1 MSQENMKELKFS
13 ITGMDC
19 PSCAQKIEIFCQ
31 KIKGV
36 KDAKVNFIN
45 STLLLK
51 FDVDLFIKEQFF
63 LSTKK
68 IGYTLFE
75 IKNEINTLSTS
86 ELKKQ
91 FRKNKKF
98 KSFPQEKKISEQNK
112 TEIKISNFSKIVTF
126 FSNHN
131 WKTIG
136 ILSFIYIILLSLQF
150 FTNKNWHFLFTILTL
165 IPFFPIVKKAF
176 YLGKSGQMFS
186 VETLMSISSLG
197 AIIIGASEE
206 AAAVLILY
214 LIGEKLE
221 SATLAK
227 SNQELKTL
235 LTILPDKVTRILANK
250 EQEIINLSEVK
261 VDDILEIKPGDRFP
275 VDGKVISGES
285 FVDESLITG
294 EATPIFKSKTVL
306 VSAGSINIDGY
317 LVIQANTTAQ
327 NNTVSKLVK
336 LISEAQASKTKT
348 MRSIEQFSKF
358 YTPAVL
364 FFGIL
369 VACIPPL
376 FFQESWLVWIYRG
389 LAILLI
395 GCPCALV
402 ISTPSA
408 ISTGI
413 LIAAKLGILIK
424 NAVSLET
431 IGKIKQ
437 IAFDKTGTLT
447 YGKLDVTKIVTF
459 DKPDT
464 QILQIAAS
472 IEAKT
477 NHPLAKGI
485 IEYAKNLD
493 ISFLVVKNSK
503 TIPGIG
509 VQGEINEL
517 PVLICS
523 PQYAKKLTP
532 ISLYFEN
539 EIIELQNNGNTVI
552 CIIVNFKL
560 EGLIALKDKVKF
572 EAKEA
577 IKNLKKLNINST
589 ILTGDN
595 AATARLIA
603 DQLDI
608 AVKAE
613 LLPSEKLNFIKSNS
627 EKAFIAMVG
636 DGINDAP
643 ALAAANI
650 AIAMGNGS
658 NIAIDSSQVI
668 ITGNKLTSII
678 DAISLSKKVMLT
690 IKQNILIAVGLK
702 VIFFTLT
709 IFGSTQLWM
718 AILADTGATLIVTL
732 NSLSILLY
740 KSKFSR

>member
-1 MSQENMKELKFS
+1 MTQENAKELIFS

-19 PSCAQKIEIFCQ
+19 PSCAKKIEIFCQ
-31 KIKGV
+31 KTKGV
-36 KDAKVNFIN
+36 SDAKVNFIN
-45 STLLLK
+45 STLSLK
-51 FDVDLFIKEQFF
+51 YYPALFNQEQFF
-63 LSTKK
+63 LAAKK
-68 IGYTLFE
+68 IGYTLNN
-75 IKNEINTLSTS
+75 IKS
-86 ELKKQ
+86 ENKVLFTPALKRQ
-91 FRKNKKF
+91 FRKSKKF
-98 KSFPQEKKISEQNK
+98 KSFPQEKNNTKQDQTDIKKSGFAKIN
-112 TEIKISNFSKIVTF
+112 TF
-126 FSNHN
+126 FLDHN
-131 WKTIG
+131 WKMIG
-136 ILSFIYIILLSLQF
+136 ILSATYLILLFFQF
-150 FTNKNWHFLFTILTL
+150 LTHKNFHYLFTVLTL
-165 IPFFPIVKKAF
+165 FPFFPIFKKAF
-176 YLGKSGQMFS
+176 YLGKSGQIFS

-227 SNQELKTL
+227 SNKELKTL
-235 LTILPDKVTRILANK
+235 LTILPGKVIRLKANK
-250 EQEIINLSEVK
+250 AQEVIKLSEVK
-261 VDDILEIKPGDRFP
+261 IDDILEIKPGDRFP
-275 VDGKVISGES
+275 VDGKIISGRS

-294 EATPIFKSKTVL
+294 EATPISKNETAL

-317 LVIQANTTAQ
+317 LLVQAKTTSE
-327 NNTVSKLVK
+327 NNTVSKLVN
-336 LISEAQASKTKT
+336 LITEAQASKTKA
-348 MRSIEQFSKF
+348 MRSIEQFSKY
-358 YTPAVL
+358 YTPAIL

-369 VACIPPL
+369 VATIPPL
-376 FFQESWLVWIYRG
+376 LFQENWLVWIYRG

-408 ISTGI
+408 ISAGI

-424 NAVSLET
+424 NAVSLEI
-431 IGKIKQ
+431 IGKITQ

-447 YGKLDVTKIVTF
+447 YGKLDVTKIITF
-459 DKPDT
+459 DKTDK

-477 NHPLAKGI
+477 NHPLAKCI

-493 ISFLVVKNSK
+493 ISFSEVKNSK

-523 PQYAKKLTP
+523 PQYAKKLTT
-532 ISLYFEN
+532 ISNYFEK
-539 EIIELQNNGNTVI
+539 EINELQSNGNTVI
-552 CIIVNFKL
+552 CVIVNFKM
-560 EGLIALKDKVKF
+560 EGLIALKDKIKF
-572 EAKEA
+572 EAKET

-595 AATARLIA
+595 AASANLLA
-603 DQLDI
+603 NQLDI

-613 LLPSEKLNFIKSNS
+613 LMPNEKLSFIKLKS
-627 EKAFIAMVG
+627 EESLIAMVG

-668 ITGNKLTSII
+668 ITGNKLTSIV
-678 DAISLSKKVMLT
+678 DAISLSKKVILT

-702 VIFFTLT
+702 LIFFTMT
-709 IFGSTQLWM
+709 ILGTTQLWM
-718 AILADTGATLIVTL
+718 SILADTGATLIVTL

-740 KSKFSR
+740 KSKFSH